1 MLTLAKNHFMVGK
14 DKDSAEGNAQKQDS
28 HWNLVISCLR
38 KHLKASPNVTD
49 KMVLCSLQ
57 ISISRKR
64 ESCLAFSAS
73 CWEIE
78 HLLAEIG
85 GGNME
90 GTRGRS
96 LNVADVF

>member
-64 ESCLAFSAS
+64 ESCLAFQPA
-73 CWEIE
+73 
-78 HLLAEIG
+78 A
-85 GGNME
+85 
-90 GTRGRS
+90 GRLS
-96 LNVADVF
+96 IC